1 MAGGRER
8 VSPKQE
14 TCMKTWQWAA
24 WESPGASVTKIG
36 VGLKSTLRDT
46 TLCPH
51 LHTLFIVALNLSQL
65 CVSAPLPLTAGFVL
79 NEPTLSLQ
87 SSHLRGEFR
96 VSLGWLG
103 EGLLLSNGSP
113 GYVASGDPGIDLSK
127 MCLIHEL
134 FFDPVS
140 TLIVCP
146 WALISFLPI
155 NI

>member
-1 MAGGRER
+1 MAVGRLGIPWCFSNKNR
-8 VSPKQE
+8 RRAQE
-14 TCMKTWQWAA
+14 HLA
-24 WESPGASVTKIG
+24 GHY
-36 VGLKSTLRDT
+36 TLPSSR
-46 TLCPH
+46 
-51 LHTLFIVALNLSQL
+51 TLFIVALNLSQL
-65 CVSAPLPLTAGFVL
+65 CVPAPLPLTAGFVL

-146 WALISFLPI
+146 
-155 NI
+155 